1 MKKLMAIV
9 AVAIV
14 TVACENQKAPAE
26 MALKGL
32 ESAMT
37 AAQPEIEKFAGDQMP
52 GLSGAVAATRK
63 KFEAGD
69 YPGVLTDV
77 PTVTAK
83 VSQLASAAAAVKAGL
98 VTEWGTMASLPAT
111 VAQITA
117 RVTELGAMKR
127 LPAGLDKTAVEGA
140 KTSLA
145 SVTTLWSDASAA
157 FEKGDLVNA
166 VAKAKDVQTMASTL
180 MTSLGMAAAAAK

>member
-1 MKKLMAIV
+1 VKKLMAIV
-9 AVAIV
+9 AVAVV
-14 TVACENQKAPAE
+14 TMACANQKAPAE

-32 ESAMT
+32 ESAM
-37 AAQPEIEKFAGDQMP
+37 ASARPEIEKFAGDQMA
-52 GLSGAVAATRK
+52 GLSDALAATRK

-77 PTVTAK
+77 PTVTAQ
-83 VSQLASAAAAVKAGL
+83 VSQLASAAAAKKAEL

-117 RVTELGAMKR
+117 KVTELGAMKR

-180 MTSLGMAAAAAK
+180 MTSLGMATAAAK

>member
-9 AVAIV
+9 AVAVV
-14 TVACENQKAPAE
+14 TVACANQKAPAE

-32 ESAMT
+32 ESAVT
-37 AAQPEIEKFAGDQMP
+37 AAQPEIDKFAGDQMA
-52 GLSGAVAATRK
+52 GLTDAVAAAKK

-77 PTVTAK
+77 PAVTAK
-83 VSQLASAAAAVKAGL
+83 VSELVSAATAKKAALTA
-98 VTEWGTMASLPAT
+98 EWGTMASLPAT

-117 RVTELGAMKR
+117 KVTELGAMKR
-127 LPAGLDKTAVEGA
+127 LPAGMDKTAVEGA

-145 SVTTLWSDASAA
+145 SVTTLWTDASAA

-166 VAKAKDVQTMASTL
+166 VAKAKDVQAMASTL

>member
-1 MKKLMAIV
+1 MKKLMAVVVV
-9 AVAIV
+9 AAV
-14 TVACENQKAPAE
+14 TVACANQKAPAE

-37 AAQPEIEKFAGDQMP
+37 AAQPEIEKFAGDQMA
-52 GLSGAVAATRK
+52 GLGDALAATRK

-166 VAKAKDVQTMASTL
+166 VARPR
-180 MTSLGMAAAAAK
+180 TSRRWPRPS

>member
-1 MKKLMAIV
+1 VKKLMAIV
-9 AVAIV
+9 AVAVV
-14 TVACENQKAPAE
+14 TVACANQKAPAE

-37 AAQPEIEKFAGDQMP
+37 AAQPEIEKFAGDQMA
-52 GLSGAVAATRK
+52 GLTAAVAAVRK
-63 KFEAGD
+63 KFDAGD

-77 PTVTAK
+77 PAVTAK
-83 VSQLASAAAAVKAGL
+83 VSELVSAAAAKKAEL
-98 VTEWGTMASLPAT
+98 TAEWGTMASLPAT

-117 RVTELGAMKR
+117 KVTELGAMKR
-127 LPAGLDKTAVEGA
+127 LPAGMDKTAVEGA

-145 SVTTLWSDASAA
+145 NVNTLWTDASAA

-166 VAKAKDVQTMASTL
+166 VAKAKDVQAMASTL